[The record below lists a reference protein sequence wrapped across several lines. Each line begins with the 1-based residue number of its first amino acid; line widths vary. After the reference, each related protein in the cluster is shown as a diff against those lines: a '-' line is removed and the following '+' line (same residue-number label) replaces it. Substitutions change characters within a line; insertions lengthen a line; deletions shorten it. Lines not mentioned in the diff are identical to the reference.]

1 MLNEWCGYKLNLIN
15 VINMNIEINIE
26 TLLFGIDIY
35 TDHTQSLNVFHSR
48 PLRKKVSVAF
58 VYLLLSCHYFCHI
71 LLG

>member
-35 TDHTQSLNVFHSR
+35 TDHTKFLENVLFFIKQTKR
-48 PLRKKVSVAF
+48 
-58 VYLLLSCHYFCHI
+58 FCTPSQQ
-71 LLG
+71 L